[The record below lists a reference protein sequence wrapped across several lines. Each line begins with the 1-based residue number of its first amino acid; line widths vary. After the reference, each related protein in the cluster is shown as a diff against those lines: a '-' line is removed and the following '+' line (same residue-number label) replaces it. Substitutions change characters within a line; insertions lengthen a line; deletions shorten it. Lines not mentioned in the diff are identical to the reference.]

1 MHILLRLHKRIYS
14 DIDVVIGLQKKD
26 RNVEDWFYKDAKVY
40 FMEKFHEV
48 FFDEDQRNEIFH
60 DSVIRLWTQIENRK
74 IAVVE
79 GIMCR
84 RDDKGKY
91 QQMTCSLHTFLM
103 AIAKN
108 EYRELIRNNKEL
120 YVDRF
125 FENDEYCDVPEH
137 DEKNIAEFKAQIVDE
152 CIMQMPPRCKEIL
165 TLFYVEGKS
174 LDEIMMAR
182 KDKNISKVGLKTAKY
197 KCMNSLRDKVL
208 TKFNMLNL

>member
-84 RDDKGKY
+84 RDDKGLY

-108 EYRELIRNNKEL
+108 EYRELIRSNKEL

-125 FENDEYCDVPEH
+125 FENDNYCDVSERDEH
-137 DEKNIAEFKAQIVDE
+137 SIAEFKYQIIDE
-152 CIMQMPPRCKEIL
+152 CIQQMAPRCKEIL
-165 TLFYVEGKS
+165 TMFYVEGKS
-174 LDEIMMAR
+174 LDEIMVAR
-182 KDKNISKVGLKTAKY
+182 QDKNTSKVGLKTAKH
-197 KCMNSLRDKVL
+197 KCMNSLRDKAT

>member
-1 MHILLRLHKRIYS
+1 MHRLLRLHKRIYS

-84 RDDKGKY
+84 RDDKGMY

-125 FENDEYCDVPEH
+125 FENDEYCDIPEH
-137 DEKNIAEFKAQIVDE
+137 DEKSIAEFKAQIVDE

-174 LDEIMMAR
+174 LDEIMMVR
-182 KDKNISKVGLKTAKY
+182 QDKNTSKVGLKTAKY
-197 KCMNSLRDKVL
+197 KCMNSLRDKVM
-208 TKFNMLNL
+208 TKFNTLKM

>member
-1 MHILLRLHKRIYS
+1 MHKLLKLHKKTYS
-14 DIDVVIGLQKKD
+14 DVEVINGLQCKD
-26 RNVEDWFYKDAKVY
+26 RHIENWFYKDAKAY
-40 FMEKFHEV
+40 FMQRFHEV
-48 FFDEDQRNEIFH
+48 FFDEDQRNEIFQ
-60 DSVIRLWTQIENRK
+60 DSVVRLWTQIGNHK
-74 IAVVE
+74 IAVIK
-79 GIMCR
+79 GKMCR
-84 RDDKGKY
+84 RDDKGQY

-125 FENDEYCDVPEH
+125 FENDEYCNVPEQG
-137 DEKNIAEFKAQIVDE
+137 EKSVTEIKAQIVDE
-152 CIMQMPPRCKEIL
+152 CILQMPPRCKEIL

-197 KCMNSLRDKVL
+197 KCMNSLRDKVM
-208 TKFNMLNL
+208 TKFNTLKL

>member
-1 MHILLRLHKRIYS
+1 MHRLLRLHKRIYS

-84 RDDKGKY
+84 RDDKGLY

-125 FENDEYCDVPEH
+125 FENDNYCDVSEH
-137 DEKNIAEFKAQIVDE
+137 DEHSIAEFRYQIVDE
-152 CIMQMPPRCKEIL
+152 CIQQMAPRCKEIL
-165 TLFYVEGKS
+165 TMFYVEGKS

-182 KDKNISKVGLKTAKY
+182 QDKNTSKVGLKTAKY
-197 KCMNSLRDKVL
+197 KCMNSLRDKVT